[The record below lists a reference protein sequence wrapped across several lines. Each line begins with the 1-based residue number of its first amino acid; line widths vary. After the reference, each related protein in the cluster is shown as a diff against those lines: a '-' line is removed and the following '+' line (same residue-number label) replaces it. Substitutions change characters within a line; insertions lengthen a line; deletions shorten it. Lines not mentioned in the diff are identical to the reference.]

1 MFTVD
6 TYDCFYRENK
16 DRLYAYLL
24 RMTRDVQL
32 AGDLTQECFTRCLS
46 RYGRNGNNRALLYTI
61 ARNAALDAV
70 RKRREEALGD
80 HEEIA
85 STGNPEC
92 HLMEKEAFGQMLDA
106 IGKLNPVDREL
117 ISLLATE
124 AFSYREI
131 GRLLKISET
140 NVKVR
145 VHRARVRLKAILDA
159 Q

>member
-1 MFTVD
+1 VD
-6 TYDCFYRENK
+6 AYDGFYRENK
-16 DRLYAYLL
+16 DRVYAYLL
-24 RMTRDVQL
+24 RMTGDVQL

-61 ARNAALDAV
+61 ARNAALDTF
-70 RKRREEALGD
+70 RKRREEALCD
-80 HEEIA
+80 NEEIA
-85 STGNPEC
+85 SAANPEC
-92 HLMEKEAFGQMLDA
+92 HLMEKEAFERMLEA

-145 VHRARVRLKAILDA
+145 VHRARLRLKALLDD